1 LTSTVLVTGGAGYI
15 GSHACKALAAAGFTP
30 VVYDNLSRGFEWAVK
45 WGPFERGDLLDQPR
59 IEAVIRRHKPI
70 AVMHFAAFAY
80 VGESVAYPA
89 TYYRNNIVGSL
100 ALLDAMRSNG
110 VDRIVF
116 SSSCTTYG
124 VRGAE
129 PIGED
134 TPQAPVNPYG
144 VTKLLIEHALRDY
157 ATAYGLRAVAMRYF
171 NAAGA
176 DPDGEIGEAHDPETH
191 LIPLVLEAAAGGA
204 PLTVFGDDY
213 PTPDGTCIRDYVHVT
228 DLADAHVLACQT
240 MAREDGFRAYNLGTG
255 RGLSNME
262 IIAAA
267 RRVTGREV
275 PIKMG
280 PRRAGD
286 PPELTADP
294 TKAER
299 ELGWTPRVSSVDDI
313 IGTAWR
319 WYQRLHASA
328 PLEGAAS

>member
-1 LTSTVLVTGGAGYI
+1 V
-15 GSHACKALAAAGFTP
+15 
-30 VVYDNLSRGFEWAVK
+30 E
-45 WGPFERGDLLDQPR
+45 WGPFEHGDLLDPPR
-59 IEAVIRRHKPI
+59 IEAVIQRHKPI

-80 VGESVAYPA
+80 VGESVADPA
-89 TYYRNNIVGSL
+89 TYYRNNVVGSL
-100 ALLDAMRSNG
+100 ALLDAMRAQG
-110 VDRIVF
+110 VDRLVF

-124 VRGAE
+124 VRGSE

-144 VTKLLIEHALRDY
+144 VTKHLIELAMRDY
-157 ATAYGLRAVAMRYF
+157 VAAYGLRAVAMRYF

-191 LIPLVLEAAAGGA
+191 LIPLVLQAAARGS

-228 DLADAHVLACQT
+228 DLADAHVKALQT
-240 MAREDGFRAYNLGTG
+240 MDRAAGFRAYNLGTG
-255 RGLSNME
+255 QGLSNME

-267 RRVTGREV
+267 RRITGREV
-275 PIKMG
+275 AIKMG

-294 TKAER
+294 GKAAR
-299 ELGWTPRVSSVDDI
+299 ELGWTPQVSSVDDI

-319 WYQRLHASA
+319 WYEHLHASA
-328 PLEGAAS
+328 PLEGAAG

>member
-1 LTSTVLVTGGAGYI
+1 MTSTVLVTGGAGYI
-15 GSHACKALAAAGFTP
+15 GSHACKALATAGFTP

-45 WGPFERGDLLDQPR
+45 WGPFERGDLLDQAR
-59 IEAVIRRHKPI
+59 LEAVIQQHKPI

-89 TYYRNNIVGSL
+89 TYYHNNVVGSL
-100 ALLDAMRSNG
+100 ALLDAMKANG
-110 VDRIVF
+110 VERLVF

-144 VTKLLIEHALRDY
+144 VTKHVIEQAMRDY
-157 ATAYGLRAVAMRYF
+157 AAAYGLRAVAMRYF

-191 LIPLVLEAAAGGA
+191 LIPLVLEAAAGGT

-213 PTPDGTCIRDYVHVT
+213 PTPDGTCIRDYVHVS
-228 DLADAHVLACQT
+228 DLADAHVSALRSMEET
-240 MAREDGFRAYNLGTG
+240 GGFRAYNLGTG

-262 IIAAA
+262 IIEAV
-267 RRVTGREV
+267 RRATGRDV
-275 PIKMG
+275 PLKMG

-294 TKAER
+294 RKAAR
-299 ELGWTPRVSSVDDI
+299 ELGWTPKVSSVDDI

-319 WYQRLHASA
+319 WYQRHHA
-328 PLEGAAS
+328 AA

>member
-1 LTSTVLVTGGAGYI
+1 LSSTVLVTGGAGYI
-15 GSHACKALAAAGFTP
+15 GSHACKALAAAGYTP

-45 WGPFERGDLLDQPR
+45 WGPFERGELLDQPR
-59 IEAVIRRHKPI
+59 IEAVIHRHKPV

-80 VGESVAYPA
+80 VGESVADPA
-89 TYYRNNIVGSL
+89 IYYRNNVVGSL
-100 ALLDAMRSNG
+100 ALLAAMRAGG
-110 VDRIVF
+110 VDRLVF

-144 VTKLLIEHALRDY
+144 VTKLLIEQAMRDY
-157 ATAYGLRAVAMRYF
+157 SAAYGLRAVAMRYF

-191 LIPLVLEAAAGGA
+191 LIPLVLEAAAGGT

-213 PTPDGTCIRDYVHVT
+213 PTPDGTCIRDYVHVS
-228 DLADAHVLACQT
+228 DLATAHVAACET
-240 MAREDGFRAYNLGTG
+240 MEREDGFRAYNLGTG
-255 RGLSNME
+255 HGLSNME

-267 RRVTGREV
+267 RRSTGAEIPV
-275 PIKMG
+275 KMG

-294 TKAER
+294 RKAGR
-299 ELGWTPRVSSVDDI
+299 ELGWTPRLSSVDDI
-313 IGTAWR
+313 IDTAWR
-319 WYQRLHASA
+319 WRQRSRTAP